1 MISAMTVESPSA
13 LDPRAARSRAAMLDA
28 ARKLLVA
35 EGWDSI
41 THAKVAAAAG
51 VGRAT
56 VYRHWPTTTELR
68 LEAASLEADSAR
80 PLHTGDL
87 RADVIAEL
95 RGLRFALTER
105 GLKPLLLLITER
117 ATYDEEF
124 RKIRQQ
130 LHQRGVGPIR
140 TVLRDAVRR
149 GDLHENVDIDE
160 MLSLLAGPIIFEI
173 IMRDRPFPDRRI
185 SALADLVLTSHGYD
199 FASH

>member
-1 MISAMTVESPSA
+1 
-13 LDPRAARSRAAMLDA
+13 MLDA

-51 VGRAT
+51 IGRAT

-68 LEAASLEADSAR
+68 IEAASLEADATR
-80 PLHTGDL
+80 PVHTGDL
-87 RADVIAEL
+87 RVDVIAEL
-95 RGLRFALTER
+95 RGLRFALTDR

-130 LHQRGVGPIR
+130 LHQRGVGPMR
-140 TVLRDAVRR
+140 AVLREAARR
-149 GDLHENVDIDE
+149 GDLHANVDVDE
-160 MLSLLAGPIIFEI
+160 MLSLLAGPIVFEI
-173 IMRDRPFPDRRI
+173 VMRDRAFPDRRI
-185 SALADLVLTSHGYD
+185 SALADMVLTAHGYVGT
-199 FASH
+199 